1 MYSMTT
7 YNRNRNN
14 DIFNPFRELEEM
26 ERDFFRSDALSAMK
40 TDIRDA
46 GNAFI
51 LEADLPGFKKE
62 DVHVDLDQNTLTI
75 HAERHSEAEDK
86 KDNYLKR
93 ERTFGA
99 FSRTFSTEG
108 IDTSNIRA
116 SFDNGVLTLELPKQA
131 AKVETTRRLEI
142 Q

>member
-1 MYSMTT
+1 MYSLTT

-14 DIFNPFRELEEM
+14 DLFNPFRALDEM
-26 ERDFFRSDALSAMK
+26 ERDFFRSDALAAMK

-46 GNAFI
+46 GNSFI

-62 DVHVDLDQNTLTI
+62 DIHVDLDDQYLTI
-75 HAERHSEAEDK
+75 HAERHSATDDK
-86 KDNYLKR
+86 KDNYLKS
-93 ERTFGA
+93 ERTFGS
-99 FSRTFSTEG
+99 FTRSFSTEG

-116 SFDNGVLTLELPKQA
+116 SYENGVLTLELPKQA
-131 AKVETTRRLEI
+131 PKVETTRRLEI